1 MNICLNEVE
10 TRVIGCLIEK
20 ELTTPDYYPLTLNS
34 LVAACNQKSNRSP
47 AMELHENDIV
57 DALEQLRY
65 EYQWVSQAMMSGSR
79 AVRYAHAIQ
88 NHYSFSQG
96 EMAILCELMVRGP
109 QTPGE
114 LRTHAKRMFAYDSVP
129 AVEEAL
135 HGLMNW
141 EGEAFVVKLAR
152 APGRRD
158 ACYAHLFAGEIDPE
172 ELAAAA
178 TMTAPRIV
186 STSAEDHQRIETLES
201 RVDHLDA
208 ELTELKQTVAAFR
221 AQFE

>member
-1 MNICLNEVE
+1 MDICLNEVE
-10 TRVIGCLIEK
+10 TRIMGCLIEK

-57 DALEQLRY
+57 VALEELRY
-65 EYQWVSQAMMSGSR
+65 EYKWVSQAMLSGSR
-79 AVRYAHAIQ
+79 SARYAHAIPS
-88 NHYSFSQG
+88 HYSFSQG

-114 LRTHAKRMFAYDSVP
+114 LRTHAKRMFTFDSVP

-135 HGLMNW
+135 QGLMDW
-141 EGEAFVVKLAR
+141 AGEAFVAKLAP
-152 APGRRD
+152 APGKRE

-172 ELAAAA
+172 QLAAEVTMA
-178 TMTAPRIV
+178 TPRVV

-201 RVDHLDA
+201 RVEQLET
-208 ELTELKQTVAAFR
+208 ELAELKQTVAAFR